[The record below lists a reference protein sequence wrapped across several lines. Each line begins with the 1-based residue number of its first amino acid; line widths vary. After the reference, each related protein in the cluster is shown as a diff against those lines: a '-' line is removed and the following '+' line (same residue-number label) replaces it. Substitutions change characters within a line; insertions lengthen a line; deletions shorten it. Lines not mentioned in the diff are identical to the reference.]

1 MYKKINYK
9 VGETMNRV
17 EFSDDYIIKY
27 AEKTLSIE
35 GQKLK
40 KSDKAFLE
48 KYAKG
53 LVTQK
58 EVFDYAKKELLKK

>member
-27 AEKTLSIE
+27 SEKTLSIE

-40 KSDKAFLE
+40 KSDKVLLE

-53 LVTQK
+53 FVTQK
-58 EVFDYAKKELLKK
+58 EVFDYAKKELL

>member
-40 KSDKAFLE
+40 KSDKVLLE

-53 LVTQK
+53 FVTQK
-58 EVFDYAKKELLKK
+58 EVFDFVKKELL

>member
-1 MYKKINYK
+1 
-9 VGETMNRV
+9 MNRA

-40 KSDKAFLE
+40 EADGAFLE

-58 EVFDYAKKELLKK
+58 EVFDYAKNELLKK

>member
-40 KSDKAFLE
+40 KSDKVLLE

-53 LVTQK
+53 FETQK
-58 EVFDYAKKELLKK
+58 EVFDYAKKELL